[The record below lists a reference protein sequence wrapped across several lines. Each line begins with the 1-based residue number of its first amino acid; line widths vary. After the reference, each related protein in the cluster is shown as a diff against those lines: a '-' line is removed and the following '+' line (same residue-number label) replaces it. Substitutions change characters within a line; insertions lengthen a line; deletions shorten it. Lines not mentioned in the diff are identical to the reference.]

1 MPFDFAQDKQR
12 TASGP
17 RFQPLGLPRPASG
30 PEGVRSAEFS
40 QLNSPLTLLITNYI
54 CDNK

>member
-1 MPFDFAQDKQR
+1 MPFDFAQGK
-12 TASGP
+12 
-17 RFQPLGLPRPASG
+17 LN
-30 PEGVRSAEFS
+30 VEFS